1 MKIHR
6 LIENSSSFG
15 AIISTLGCASC
26 FPAAA
31 TLGSTLGMGFLSTY
45 EGIFINT
52 LLPAFA
58 VLSLL
63 IQLYQLWNTR
73 RLLQGLLAITGPLM
87 VLATLYLFWT
97 DNWSTYLLYA
107 GLILMFSVSIW
118 QWIRHPKHCHAPS
131 SI

>member
-6 LIENSSSFG
+6 LIENSSSMG

-31 TLGSTLGMGFLSTY
+31 TLGSALGMGFLSAY

-58 VLSLL
+58 GLSLL
-63 IQLYQLWNTR
+63 LQLYQLWNTR
-73 RLLQGLLAITGPLM
+73 KLLQGLLGITGPLM

-97 DNWSTYLLYA
+97 DNWSTYMLYT

-118 QWIRHPKHCHAPS
+118 QWISHPKHCHTPS
-131 SI
+131 RI